1 MLILYK
7 ESCEKMYLIESKG
20 DTVHEKAN
28 IKIVCQ
34 DIFDMLD
41 YLFVYESLVNKQHL
55 YYIVNTR

>member
-7 ESCEKMYLIESKG
+7 ESCEQMYLI

-41 YLFVYESLVNKQHL
+41 YLFVYESRKQTTFILHCKH
-55 YYIVNTR
+55 